1 MNHETKVVPLKAVLV
16 GVVTQGVTEQENEES
31 LVELGRLVTTLGYE
45 VVHKLSQR
53 RASTS
58 GANVLGGGKLA
69 ELGKLTGGKGTVEK
83 AAFRKKSKAAE
94 RFAEAEQEDEEEPE
108 EDEGSEDTETEKPK
122 VLANVVVFDCELSPS
137 QLANVKRATGVEVL
151 DRTGVIIQIFGRHA
165 KSRIAKLQV
174 EIAKLRY
181 LAPRVREAGGGGDRV
196 GTAGETTLELD
207 RRKIRDRIA
216 ELKIESAQLQ
226 KEQSSKREQRSESR
240 SVALVGYT
248 NAGKSSLMRVLTG
261 SESLVADKLFAT
273 LDTTVRAMQPATVPK
288 ILISDTVGFI
298 KKLPHDLVASFRS
311 TLDEAANASLLLFV
325 VDASDANF
333 RAQLQVTEE
342 VLGSIGV
349 ENIPR
354 QLILNKIDLLNSNEL
369 AALAQEFPEAFALS
383 TRNPDNIAALR
394 DRIVELMEQGMVD
407 QEMFVAYS
415 AQGVVGKL
423 RSSVRV
429 LKERCDNDGITF
441 EVRGFKEDLE
451 RLHR

>member
-1 MNHETKVVPLKAVLV
+1 MNHETKVVPPKAVLV
-16 GVVTQGVTEQENEES
+16 GVVTQGVTDQDNEES
-31 LVELGRLVTTLGYE
+31 LIELGRLVTTLGFE

-53 RASTS
+53 RASST
-58 GANVLGGGKLA
+58 GATVLGEGKLA
-69 ELGKLTGGKGTVEK
+69 ELGRLTGGKGKVEK
-83 AAFRKKSKAAE
+83 AAFRKKSKAAA
-94 RFAEAEQEDEEEPE
+94 RFADAEPEEEDEEED
-108 EDEGSEDTETEKPK
+108 EDDVEGEAPK

-174 EIAKLRY
+174 EIARLHY

-216 ELKIESAQLQ
+216 ELKIELAQLQ
-226 KEQSSKREQRSESR
+226 KEQASKREQRSEQSC
-240 SVALVGYT
+240 VALVGYT
-248 NAGKSSLMRVLTG
+248 NAGKSSLMRALTG

-273 LDTTVRAMQPATVPK
+273 LDTTVRALQPATVPK

-311 TLDEAANASLLLFV
+311 TLDEAANAALLLFV

-342 VLGSIGV
+342 VLSSIGV
-349 ENIPR
+349 EKIPS
-354 QLILNKIDLLNSNEL
+354 LVVLNKIDLLSTTQL
-369 AALAQEFPEAFALS
+369 TSLQLEFPQAFPLS
-383 TRNPDNIAALR
+383 TRDPLRVSALR
-394 DRIVELMEQGMVD
+394 ERIIDQLDEGMVD
-407 QEMFVAYS
+407 EELFVPYT
-415 AQGVVGKL
+415 AQGVVGRL

-429 LKERCDNDGITF
+429 LKESCDNDGITF
-441 EVRGFKEDLE
+441 QVRGFAEDLA
-451 RLHR
+451 RLRS